1 MSMATTYTDD
11 FKEKMVPLFNAGKTI
26 SELSRDYGM
35 SKSALSKWVKYY
47 NASGSFREADNR
59 SAEETELIRLE
70 KENRQLRME
79 NDLLKQAALILGR
92 R

>member
-1 MSMATTYTDD
+1 MATTYSDE
-11 FKEKMVPLFNAGKTI
+11 FKEKMVHLYNAGKTI
-26 SELSRDYGM
+26 TELSRDYGV
-35 SKSALSKWVKYY
+35 SNSALSKWIKFF
-47 NASGSFREADNR
+47 NSSGSFREADNR

-70 KENRQLRME
+70 KENKQLRME

>member
-1 MSMATTYTDD
+1 MATIYTDE
-11 FKEKMVPLFNAGKTI
+11 FKEQLVHLYNNGRTI
-26 SELSRDYGM
+26 SELSRDYGV
-35 SKSALSKWVKYY
+35 SKSALSKWVKFY

-59 SAEETELIRLE
+59 SAEETELIRLQ
-70 KENRQLRME
+70 KENKQLKME